1 VDVAGVGEDLWRI
14 LSGRCWNGEG
24 GVAVCLFRVCRV
36 RSVALAGCAD
46 GGVRRELIR
55 FVAVRFGREVVDVMA
70 WLRASRSRPAEARAA
85 VAGGGAAGQC
95 QEPGAGGRYVWM
107 GMPDGLLMPVRR
119 REGLSWPQDVGK
131 RQASWLEL

>member
-55 FVAVRFGREVVDVMA
+55 FVAVRFGREVVDVK
-70 WLRASRSRPAEARAA
+70 ARAA